1 MIMNENIRTEPGLT
15 LKDEEIIRR
24 EATVFAVRSLGR
36 LDRRK
41 VSELIHNLRAR
52 LGDFY
57 SDVAKGIFL
66 DQYMLEVT
74 RSLTDHRNSAHQGQP
89 KADCDTEVASET
101 LLFYLRQELGTL
113 PLVAHQKY
121 ESSASSRTKVFV
133 SYSHKDKD
141 ILAEVQRHF
150 KPLRTDIE
158 LWDDER
164 IKAGAKWKEEIREAI
179 KSTKVAILLI
189 STDFLGSEFIA
200 TEELPPLLEAAEK
213 EGAVILQLILQ
224 PCIFEEMHH
233 LNQYQALNPPSRPL
247 SAMDPNE
254 REELFVNM
262 VRQTKRILD
271 GQA

>member
-1 MIMNENIRTEPGLT
+1 MTDLNKDPELT

-24 EATVFAVRSLGR
+24 EASTFAEQELED
-36 LDRRK
+36 LDRRSVARAFQK
-41 VSELIHNLRAR
+41 VKIR
-52 LGDFY
+52 LADFY
-57 SDVAKGIFL
+57 VRPAKAIFL
-66 DQYMLEVT
+66 DQLMRDVAKALNE
-74 RSLTDHRNSAHQGQP
+74 HREKAHGGQP
-89 KADCDTEVASET
+89 EPECPIEDASEVI
-101 LLFYLRQELGTL
+101 LFYLRQELGTL
-113 PLVAHQKY
+113 PLVAHQRY
-121 ESSASSRTKVFV
+121 DSTSGTRTKVFV

-141 ILAEVQRHF
+141 ILADVQRHF
-150 KPLRTDIE
+150 KPLKTDIE

-164 IKAGAKWKEEIREAI
+164 IKAGAKWKEEIRQAI
-179 KSTKVAILLI
+179 KTTKVAILLI

-213 EGAVILQLILQ
+213 EGAVILPLILK

-247 SAMDPNE
+247 SSMDANE
-254 REELFVNM
+254 REELLVNM

>member
-1 MIMNENIRTEPGLT
+1 MTTQRKELELT
-15 LKDEEIIRR
+15 LKDEEIIRK
-24 EATVFAVRSLGR
+24 EASQFADHELEHLDIR
-36 LDRRK
+36 L
-41 VSELIHNLRAR
+41 VARAFQVVKKR
-52 LGDFY
+52 LQDFY
-57 SDVAKGIFL
+57 PSSAKAIFL
-66 DQYMLEVT
+66 DQLMKDVVNALDE
-74 RSLTDHRNSAHQGQP
+74 HRNQAHMGVP
-89 KADCDTEVASET
+89 EPGCAVEEAAEVM
-101 LLFYLRQELGTL
+101 LFYLRQELSTL
-113 PLVAHQKY
+113 PLVAHQRYDTTAKT
-121 ESSASSRTKVFV
+121 RTKVFV

-164 IKAGAKWKEEIREAI
+164 IKAGSKWKEEIRQAI
-179 KSTKVAILLI
+179 KTTKVAILLI

-213 EGAVILQLILQ
+213 EGAVILPLILK

-233 LNQYQALNPPSRPL
+233 LNQFQALNPPSRPL
-247 SAMDPNE
+247 SSMDANE
-254 REELFVNM
+254 REELLVNM

>member
-1 MIMNENIRTEPGLT
+1 MTMNNTSRTEPGLT
-15 LKDEEIIRR
+15 LMDEEIIRK
-24 EATVFAVRSLGR
+24 EASLFAEEELQDLVPVSVAKSFNKVRS
-36 LDRRK
+36 
-41 VSELIHNLRAR
+41 R

-57 SDVAKGIFL
+57 ADSAKAIFL
-66 DQYMLEVT
+66 DQLNKQVAKDLVEHRVTAHGGIPHPGCPVEETAEV
-74 RSLTDHRNSAHQGQP
+74 
-89 KADCDTEVASET
+89 
-101 LLFYLRQELGTL
+101 LLFYIRQELGTL

-150 KPLRTDIE
+150 KPLKTDID

-164 IKAGAKWKEEIREAI
+164 IKAGAKWKEEIRQAI
-179 KSTKVAILLI
+179 KTTKVAILLI

-213 EGAVILQLILQ
+213 EGAVILPLILK

-247 SAMDPNE
+247 SSMDVNE
-254 REELFVNM
+254 REELLVNM